1 MNNLFDMIR
10 AAQGGTGLDAMAR
23 QFGLQQQQMNSAVE
37 ALLPAFSMG
46 LQRQMQN
53 PMQMMEMM
61 GKAFQGN
68 YAQMFD
74 AGAAPAETKAAGDDI
89 LSSLFGSKELSRAVA
104 AQASAASGISSAIM
118 KSLLP
123 AIATMIMGAFA
134 KMMGGQGG
142 LGGILGQ
149 MMGGAAPQQANAA
162 PGGGLGDLLGG
173 MFGGAQGQQQNPA
186 GPLGDLLG
194 QMMGGAKPQAGA
206 PGGGLGDLLGGML
219 GGAQGQAQNPAG
231 GGLGDLL
238 GQMMGGAAGQ
248 PGSNPMIDMF
258 GKMLDHG
265 TKVQQTNL
273 DGLSSIFD
281 QFMGKK

>member
-10 AAQGGTGLDAMAR
+10 AAQGGTGLDMMAK
-23 QFGLQQQQMNSAVE
+23 QFGLQQQQMNSALE
-37 ALLPAFSMG
+37 AVLPAFSMG
-46 LQRQMQN
+46 IQRQMQN
-53 PMQMMEMM
+53 PMQMVEMM

-74 AGAAPAETKAAGDDI
+74 AGAPPEATKAAGDDI

-104 AQASAASGISSAIM
+104 AQASAASGVSTAIM

-123 AIATMIMGAFA
+123 AIAAMVMGAFA
-134 KMMGGQGG
+134 KMMSGQGG
-142 LGGILGQ
+142 LGGLFGQ
-149 MMGGAAPQQANAA
+149 MMSGAAPQQANA
-162 PGGGLGDLLGG
+162 
-173 MFGGAQGQQQNPA
+173 
-186 GPLGDLLG
+186 
-194 QMMGGAKPQAGA
+194 A

-231 GGLGDLL
+231 PLGDLLGQMMGGTKPQAGAPGAGGLGDLL
-238 GQMMGGAAGQ
+238 GGMLGGAQGQPQSPAGPLGDLFGQMMGGAAGQ
-248 PGSNPMIDMF
+248 PGSNPMLDMF
-258 GKMLDHG
+258 GKMMDHG
-265 TKVQQTNL
+265 TRVQQTNL